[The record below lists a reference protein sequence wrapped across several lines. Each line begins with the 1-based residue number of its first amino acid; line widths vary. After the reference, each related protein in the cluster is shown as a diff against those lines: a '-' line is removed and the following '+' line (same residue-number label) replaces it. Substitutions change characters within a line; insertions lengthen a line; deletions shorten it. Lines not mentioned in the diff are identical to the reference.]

1 MKEDLKLFFKELR
14 LFLSAFLRT
23 QFYHFD
29 SKKGIVVGTL
39 YRQRGKM
46 SKRLI
51 HVGMTSLAILGILI
65 GPYVANEFPGRS
77 IDPWKVNAASGSV
90 LSAQSEDPQT
100 LTSISSERGGIIDY
114 VVESGDT
121 ISSIADK
128 FDISIDTIRWQNN
141 LGKSD
146 TIKEGQT
153 LQILPIT
160 GIAHKV
166 AKGDTVESI
175 AKRYDISPQAVVDFP
190 FNTFAND
197 ETFDLAIGQTIIVPD
212 GVMPQTTLFAGAAAP
227 RARQTTPDAGTV
239 VASGQFVWPTQGVI
253 SQGFAW
259 YHPGD
264 DIANRSMPPILAAD
278 AGTIVVAGWD
288 NSGYGNMIFINHGN
302 GFMTRYG
309 HLSQISVVVGQTV
322 NRGSVIGKMGS
333 TGHSTGP
340 HLHFEIY
347 KNGVRVN
354 PLSYLK

>member
-14 LFLSAFLRT
+14 LFLSAFFKI
-23 QFYHFD
+23 QFYHFE

-51 HVGMTSLAILGILI
+51 HLGMTSLAVLGILI

-77 IDPWKVNAASGSV
+77 VDPWKVKAVGGSV

-100 LTSISSERGGIIDY
+100 LTSISSERGGVIDY
-114 VVESGDT
+114 VVEAGDT

-146 TIKEGQT
+146 TIKEDQT
-153 LQILPIT
+153 LKILPIT

-175 AKRYDISPQAVVDFP
+175 AKRYDVSSQAVLDFP
-190 FNTFAND
+190 FNTFTND
-197 ETFDLAIGQTIIVPD
+197 ETFDLAVGQTVIVPD
-212 GVMPQTTLFAGAAAP
+212 GVMPQVTLFAGSAV
-227 RARQTTPDAGTV
+227 RTRQTTPDAGTV

-253 SQGFAW
+253 SQNYAW
-259 YHPGD
+259 YHPGI
-264 DIANRSMPPILAAD
+264 DIANRGIPAVLAAD
-278 AGTIVVAGWD
+278 AGTIASAGWD
-288 NSGYGNMIFINHGN
+288 PSGYGNKIIINHGN
-302 GFMTRYG
+302 GMVTLYA
-309 HLSQISVVVGQTV
+309 HLSQFRVVVGQTV
-322 NRGSVIGKMGS
+322 KRGDIIGIMGS
-333 TGHSTGP
+333 TGRSTGP
-340 HLHFEIY
+340 HLHFEIHV
-347 KNGVRVN
+347 GGTRPN
-354 PLSYLK
+354 PLNYLR